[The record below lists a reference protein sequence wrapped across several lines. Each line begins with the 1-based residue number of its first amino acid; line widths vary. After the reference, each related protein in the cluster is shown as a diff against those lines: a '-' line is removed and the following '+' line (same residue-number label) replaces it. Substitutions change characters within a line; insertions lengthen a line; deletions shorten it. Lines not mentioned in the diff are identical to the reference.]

1 MIKCAKCGGNG
12 MVYTQETEGTSAIK
26 FIICSSCGG
35 KGYVTDAPGV
45 KDVEEV
51 YLAKEATQVIKCPYC
66 GRLLRIEIKGGEE

>member
-12 MVYTQETEGTSAIK
+12 MVFIGDTQSTGGILQV
-26 FIICSSCGG
+26 ICSSCGG
-35 KGYVTDAPGV
+35 KGYITDAPGV